1 MQSRFVIGL
10 FLLLFGGISL
20 AVDRP
25 PAQRNPH
32 IETEQ
37 FRIRLSPRTPNQIAA
52 FYEARGFPGTALAE
66 LRKTC
71 FITVGI
77 HNKSK
82 TILWH
87 DLSTWRIL
95 GPQGEIRRYM
105 REDWWK
111 RWDELGVAKRLQ
123 STFRWTLMPEKL
135 DFRPDEAEGGNIIIP
150 RTDQAL
156 TITGEL
162 YLGEQKNKLYQ
173 LKFENVYCATD

>member
-1 MQSRFVIGL
+1 MQTRILIGS
-10 FLLLFGGISL
+10 FLLLFGGASL
-20 AVDRP
+20 AADTRP
-25 PAQRNPH
+25 APGNPQ
-32 IETEQ
+32 IDTEH

-52 FYEARGFPGTALAE
+52 FYEARGFPDNALAE

-87 DLSTWRIL
+87 DLSTWRIQS
-95 GPQGEIRRYM
+95 PQGEVKRYL

-123 STFRWTLMPEKL
+123 STFRWTLMPEQL
-135 DFRPDEAEGGNIIIP
+135 DFHPDEAEGGNIIVP
-150 RTDQAL
+150 RTDQPL
-156 TITGEL
+156 TITGEV
-162 YLGEQKNKLYQ
+162 YLGKQKNELFQ
-173 LKFENVYCATD
+173 LRFENIYCATD